1 MATQKKIISM
11 AVVLGA
17 MVCCYL
23 YASIFSSAI
32 RFENNKAL
40 FNQSYFSDSKNESV
54 LLSQVPSS
62 SDSWLQ
68 KVILHNPAETEL
80 YLRSAL
86 LDYQELSSKNISEL
100 IEMYNLLIKIRPT
113 WAYYFSGKA
122 QLAMVAM
129 VDQPFD
135 GEQLKAAVKY
145 GKHERKVVES
155 LAEVL
160 FYNWNKLQ
168 KKEKNEL
175 LTYLSDQTD
184 SSIAR
189 VVNISAKFARIYEYC
204 DFLYDKKRVEYA
216 ACKNQYWQPLS
227 DIQ

>member
-11 AVVLGA
+11 AVVLAG
-17 MVCCYL
+17 MFCLYL

-40 FNQSYFSDSKNESV
+40 FNQNYFSDSRNEGL

-62 SDSWLQ
+62 GDSWLQ

-80 YLRSAL
+80 YLRSGL
-86 LDYQELSSKNISEL
+86 VGYQELSSKNISEL
-100 IEMYNLLIKIRPT
+100 IGMYNLLTKIRPT
-113 WAYYFSGKA
+113 WPYYFSGKG
-122 QLAMVAM
+122 QLAM

-227 DIQ
+227 DVQ